1 MKTGHVTVQ
10 MQMGFGGRKEGES
23 RGRQGSEASCKRGR
37 GAKQRPRQ
45 ARTSSCLPGAALLP
59 CRTCAA
65 LLAAVKSFKYSRAA
79 SGSAAAEGSAMDALR
94 AEKSSGPCLAVMA
107 PLGGNG
113 GRREGQ
119 VDA

>member
-1 MKTGHVTVQ
+1 LLNW
-10 MQMGFGGRKEGES
+10 KES
-23 RGRQGSEASCKRGR
+23 SVFNWLRSTAHT
-37 GAKQRPRQ
+37 PY
-45 ARTSSCLPGAALLP
+45 TSSWFFSRTLN
-59 CRTCAA
+59 TCAA